1 MMSWRPSLLAFLVVA
16 LPAAAEAQSAAPERS
31 PAAEDRQEL
40 RSLPPQELRA
50 MRHEQTREED
60 VRRLEDER
68 FGEAQAKRLRSQ
80 QKDEVDQL
88 YQQVIKQSE
97 GLGGSGSSR

>member
-1 MMSWRPSLLAFLVVA
+1 MSWRPSLVALFMMA
-16 LPAAAEAQSAAPERS
+16 LPAAAGAQSAAPARS

-40 RSLPPQELRA
+40 QSLPPQELRA
-50 MRHEQTREED
+50 MRHEQTREDD

-68 FGEAQAKRLRSQ
+68 FGETQAKRLRSQ

-88 YQQVIKQSE
+88 YDQVIKQSE
-97 GLGGSGSSR
+97 KLGDAPH